1 MSTFYKKQ
9 SVKINKLNKILGDIN
24 EKKSMPLARQKIKV
38 RINILSYVKIEDGR
52 NKEKNIMTK

>member
-24 EKKSMPLARQKIKV
+24 EKKSMPPATQKIKV
-38 RINILSYVKIEDGR
+38 RINMLPYVKIEDGTR
-52 NKEKNIMTK
+52 KRIQ

>member
-52 NKEKNIMTK
+52 NKEKNTMTK